1 MLTKYFSRKYT
12 CKYLGIH
19 YMTLYKLAKNRKIKT
34 KKIGNQTKY
43 ILDDY
48 KIINEHKE
56 RKNICYCRVSSKK
69 QKHDLDNQI
78 KYMKKLYPNHEIIS
92 DIGSGLNYK
101 RKGFIKI
108 VDNMIEGIVET
119 LILAHR
125 DRFVRFGFEQYE
137 YIMEKYSNG
146 KIIILNESLTQNPL
160 EEISKD
166 ILSIMNVYVAR
177 INGLRKYKNKNKIK
191 NKN

>member
-1 MLTKYFSRKYT
+1 
-12 CKYLGIH
+12 
-19 YMTLYKLAKNRKIKT
+19 MTLYKLAKNRKIKT

-177 INGLRKYKNKNKIK
+177 INGLRKYKNKIK